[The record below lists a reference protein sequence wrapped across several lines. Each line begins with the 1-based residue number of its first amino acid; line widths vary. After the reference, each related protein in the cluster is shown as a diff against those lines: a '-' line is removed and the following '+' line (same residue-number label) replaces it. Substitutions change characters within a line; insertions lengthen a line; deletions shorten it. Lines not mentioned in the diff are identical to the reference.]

1 MTPTQCQSDD
11 FQREDSLP
19 VSDVRCTEFLDRRG
33 GSVEGE
39 IQALPSSAKQQGL
52 TRQLGGGARG
62 SWKDFLYTPVEGLVQ
77 SGGMKTIYDEGD
89 DVFPPDALLARINV
103 AYGLRVW
110 RLVSKQARTDPARSA
125 LSKLPSCVFVGKA
138 CVTGPARKRRSID

>member
-1 MTPTQCQSDD
+1 
-11 FQREDSLP
+11 
-19 VSDVRCTEFLDRRG
+19 
-33 GSVEGE
+33 
-39 IQALPSSAKQQGL
+39 
-52 TRQLGGGARG
+52 
-62 SWKDFLYTPVEGLVQ
+62 VQ

-89 DVFPPDALLARINV
+89 DVFSPDALLVRINV

-138 CVTGPARKRRSID
+138 CVTGPRKKAPEENRRLLGAQFWWVERMIDCRSCKRT